1 MISIKP
7 KNIITIFTDGSSR
20 GNGKREAV
28 GGIGVFFNDND
39 RRNVSMETKIAL
51 VSAIPQYNLKN
62 FKVTNNISELT
73 AVLVALKSVKK
84 DLENNTRI
92 EIKSDSMYVINSLTL
107 WYKNWIKNNFKNAT
121 GKTIANKEIIE
132 ELLTLFI
139 IPYKPLIIFCFIPAH
154 TVRPSKTS
162 VRYDNWYGNFQAD
175 KLSTNF
181 NSSIYT

>member
-1 MISIKP
+1 MNKI

-20 GNGKREAV
+20 GNGKRCAV
-28 GGIGVFFNDND
+28 GGIGIFFNDND
-39 RRNVSMETKIAL
+39 PRNVSMETKTAL
-51 VSAIPQYNLKN
+51 VSIIPNHNLKN

-84 DLENNTRI
+84 DLENNTCI
-92 EIKSDSMYVINSLTL
+92 EIKSDSMYVINSMTI

-139 IPYKPLIIFCFIPAH
+139 LPYNSLINFVHVPAH
-154 TVRPSKTS
+154 TTKPSS
-162 VRYDNWYGNFQAD
+162 SSILYENWYGNFQAD
-175 KLSTNF
+175 KFSTNF
-181 NSSIYT
+181 